1 MAQKRTAY
9 KWNYLQS
16 HYDRISLTVKQ
27 GVRDIIRKTAE
38 TKGESVNGYIN
49 NAIREALKRDGV
61 TIEEDAENADID
73 ETE

>member
-1 MAQKRTAY
+1 MGKKATAY
-9 KWNYLQS
+9 KNRYAVE
-16 HYDRISLTVKQ
+16 HYDRINLVVKQ
-27 GVRDIIRKTAE
+27 GVREIIRKTAE

-49 NAIREALKRDGV
+49 KAIREALKRDGV